1 MRGMNDQVLIATDRW
16 RLAHPGSRAA
26 VVCYRNLAAGAE
38 SAAFE
43 AMKRDLETVMRETW
57 GPLTKQDLLADPTIA
72 AYQQYDQRFG
82 QNYHVAMQILSIAQ
96 KGKTIPSRN
105 TLVEAMF
112 MTELKTGVL
121 SSAQDAEQIGL
132 PITLDSAQGIER
144 YTRYDGLAEQCKA
157 GDQLMLD
164 AGGNV
169 LTSIAQGPTS
179 FGLVSDE
186 TTSVAYCFYFPAGV
200 PDRAIEESLAYL
212 DACLCAACPAAEQ
225 TAQTRISAD
234 ER

>member
-1 MRGMNDQVLIATDRW
+1 MLGMDDQVLIATDRW
-16 RLAHPGSRAA
+16 QRTHRGSRAA

-38 SAAFE
+38 SPAFE
-43 AMKRDLETVMRETW
+43 AMKRDLETVLRETW

-105 TLVEAMF
+105 MLVEAMF

-121 SSAQDAEQIGL
+121 AAAQDAERIGF
-132 PITLDSAQGIER
+132 PISVDNASGIER
-144 YTRYDGLAEQCKA
+144 YTRYDGLAEQCKP
-157 GDQLMLD
+157 GDQLMFD

-169 LTSIAQGPTS
+169 LTSIAQGPTA

-186 TTSVAYCFYFPAGV
+186 TTSVAYCFYFPPNV
-200 PDRAIEESLAYL
+200 PDRAIDDSFAYL
-212 DACLCAACPAAEQ
+212 DQCLRAACPAAEQ
-225 TAQTRISAD
+225 TAKSLVSA
-234 ER
+234 EP